1 MVDVIKTALVLVV
14 VVLFAIG
21 LFAMTVGNLM
31 IAGMSFFSASV
42 AIYFR
47 ENR

>member
-1 MVDVIKTALVLVV
+1 MDLIKTALVVVV
-14 VVLFAIG
+14 VVLFATG
-21 LFAMTVGNLM
+21 LIAMTVGNLM